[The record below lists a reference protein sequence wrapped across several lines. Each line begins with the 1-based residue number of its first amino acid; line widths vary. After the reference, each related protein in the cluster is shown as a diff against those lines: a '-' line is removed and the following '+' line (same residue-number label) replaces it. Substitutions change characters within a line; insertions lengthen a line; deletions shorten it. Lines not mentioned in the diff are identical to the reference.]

1 VLIVRFNVNN
11 EFGVKCNKI
20 LSVGETLPGQSAG
33 YFVKRGMERSR
44 DKKTAIPLFGSEWQS
59 LID

>member
-1 VLIVRFNVNN
+1 MNLVLNVIKYFQL
-11 EFGVKCNKI
+11 EKLF
-20 LSVGETLPGQSAG
+20 SVNLPVN
-33 YFVKRGMERSR
+33 FVKRGMERSR